1 MAQLKFYRKSEAPSS
16 PAAGAIWFN
25 TSDKTIQIYTGSEW
39 EKYAGNLKDATWSTD
54 KKTLTITK
62 HDGSSI
68 ALDFSDMASATVM
81 GKMIRA
87 VGINTDG
94 TFKKNATNYGGSAT
108 SIGAEVAAIDAATKA
123 VSDLVGTTSVATQIT
138 NASNAI
144 IGTSSDD
151 LTDLTLEGV
160 KKYAAA
166 EAASALSTSTG
177 NLSTALSNLTV
188 EDTVVDNQYVSA
200 VQSSNGKIRV
210 SRASLPVVG
219 VAANDKLLSLSGD
232 KIAST
237 IGFSYDSN
245 AKKIKLTGVNNEE
258 IGSVDTTDFIKD
270 GMLSKAEFNESNHV
284 LTLTFNT
291 DAGEDPITVDLSKLV
306 DTYKAGNG
314 LSLATDGTFSV
325 DTSVIA
331 TKSSVDNLNGGNLNI
346 TGYAKGEAADLAAT
360 DTINAALG
368 KLEARVAAAAAGGV
382 QTVNSMLGNIKID
395 EGSTNGTIAIGNG
408 IGTNKDIKVHGLK
421 SAAYTD
427 ATDYA
432 TASNFEQLSTLVGT
446 SSNGVN
452 TGIFKII
459 EENEKTTANSLTDLD
474 TRLKAVNALLEWAEF

>member
-108 SIGAEVAAIDAATKA
+108 SIGAEIAAIDSALNN
-123 VSDLVGTTSVATQIT
+123 VSGLVGTTSVATQIT
-138 NASNAI
+138 DASNAI

-177 NLSTALSNLTV
+177 ALTTALSNLTV

-291 DAGEDPITVDLSKLV
+291 DAGEEPITVDLSKLV

-331 TKSSVDNLNGGNLNI
+331 TKSSVDNLNGGTLNI
-346 TGYAKGEAADLAAT
+346 TGYTKGEAADLAAT

-382 QTVNSMLGNIKID
+382 QTVNSMLGNIEIKT
-395 EGSTNGTIAIGNG
+395 GSANGTIAIGNG
-408 IGTNKDIKVHGLK
+408 IGGNKDIKVQGLK
-421 SAAYTD
+421 SAAYTE
-427 ATDYA
+427 ASDYA

-446 SSNGVN
+446 SADGVN

-474 TRLKAVNALLEWAEF
+474 NRLKAVNALLEWAEF